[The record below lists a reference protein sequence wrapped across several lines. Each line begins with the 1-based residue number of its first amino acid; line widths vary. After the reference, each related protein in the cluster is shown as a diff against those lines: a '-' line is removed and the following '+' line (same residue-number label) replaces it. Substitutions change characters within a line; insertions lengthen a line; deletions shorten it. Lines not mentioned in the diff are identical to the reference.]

1 MRVGVIIPSFSRTVA
16 AARSCAAAAEEA
28 GIHGVFAY
36 DHLWPPGAPGRPAI
50 APFPLLGM
58 LAAATSAIVLGTL
71 VARIGLVPDEVL
83 LDEFR
88 TLEGLSG
95 GRLIAG
101 IGTGDRRS
109 AAENLAYGL
118 DPGSAQARRRAI
130 LAVGS
135 ALTEEGIP
143 VWIGAGASTTNAI
156 ARAIGATVNVFG
168 VRAAR
173 VAELGRDGAICWG
186 GALARGAECAA
197 AQLRSLAGAGATWA
211 IVAWPGSV
219 APIVAA
225 ARGAGIPLGW
235 GSRVAPGG
243 PVR

>member
-1 MRVGVIIPSFSRTVA
+1 
-16 AARSCAAAAEEA
+16 
-28 GIHGVFAY
+28 
-36 DHLWPPGAPGRPAI
+36 
-50 APFPLLGM
+50 M
-58 LAAATSAIVLGTL
+58 LAATTSAIVLGTL

-109 AAENLAYGL
+109 AAESIAYGL

-135 ALTEEGIP
+135 ALTEEDIP
-143 VWIGAGASTTNAI
+143 VWIGAGAATTNAI

-186 GALARGAECAA
+186 GALARGADRAA
-197 AQLRSLAGAGATWA
+197 AQLRSLVGAGATWA

-235 GSRVAPGG
+235 
-243 PVR
+243 